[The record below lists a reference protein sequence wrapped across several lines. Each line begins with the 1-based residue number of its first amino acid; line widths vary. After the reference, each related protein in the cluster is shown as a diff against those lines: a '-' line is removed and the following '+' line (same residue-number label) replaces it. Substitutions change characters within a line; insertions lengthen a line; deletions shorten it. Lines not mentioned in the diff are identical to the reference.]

1 MPDSFGSLRT
11 GSACCQQR
19 TRSGASYH
27 AAYDHCTANYL
38 TQAGVRNTMIKL
50 GEAGIHGNGHMMML
64 EKNSDDIA
72 RVMREWL
79 MKAVPAKS

>member
-1 MPDSFGSLRT
+1 
-11 GSACCQQR
+11 
-19 TRSGASYH
+19 
-27 AAYDHCTANYL
+27 
-38 TQAGVRNTMIKL
+38 MIKL

-79 MKAVPAKS
+79 MKAVLAKD